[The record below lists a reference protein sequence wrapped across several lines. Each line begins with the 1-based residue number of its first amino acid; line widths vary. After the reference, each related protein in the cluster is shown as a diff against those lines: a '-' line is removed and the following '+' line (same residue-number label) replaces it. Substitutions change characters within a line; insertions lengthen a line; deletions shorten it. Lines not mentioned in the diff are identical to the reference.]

1 MAPGLIRIDEGVSE
15 AHGMGLRYKG
25 HKPGPRSH
33 KTNSQMATV
42 KLGLTGLP
50 ATGFVAKAQG
60 VHDGMNGNANFPSP
74 EPTLPVFQGYIDA
87 LVAAN
92 AAVEANGGKAE
103 HTARRVAVAN
113 LRAAYKQLAA
123 YVQMASGGDAVKI
136 MSANFQV
143 VKRGTPV
150 GELPPPKNLGARLT
164 NFSGRV
170 DLRWKR
176 EDGAD
181 MHHVYMSTSDSPF
194 KWELIGVTSK
204 SRFHADSL
212 EPGKFYWFA
221 VSAIGAA
228 GESSKSEPCLAMAA
242 A

>member
-1 MAPGLIRIDEGVSE
+1 M
-15 AHGMGLRYKG
+15 
-25 HKPGPRSH
+25 
-33 KTNSQMATV
+33 
-42 KLGLTGLP
+42 GLTGLS
-50 ATGFVAKAQG
+50 ATELVAKAQG
-60 VHDGMNGNANFPSP
+60 VHDGMDGNAKFSAPV
-74 EPTLPVFQGYIDA
+74 PTLPEFQTLIDELA
-87 LVAAN
+87 AAN

-103 HTARRVAVAN
+103 HTARRNAELA
-113 LRAAYKQLAA
+113 LREAYKQLAA
-123 YVQMASGGDAVKI
+123 YVQMASDGDATTIK
-136 MSANFQV
+136 SANFEV

-150 GELPPPKNLGARLT
+150 GELPPPKNLGSRLT

-176 EDGAD
+176 EEGAD
-181 MHHVYMSTSDSPF
+181 MHHVFMSTSNEPF
-194 KWELIGVTSK
+194 NWQLIGATTK
-204 SRFHADSL
+204 SRFYADSL